1 MAEHDEKLFEH
12 ELEEKFRK
20 LDESI
25 KIPEIPDAQSIFE
38 KAENEKK
45 NVVPFKKYSRYIAAA
60 AAVVLICVSI
70 PLISPALNA
79 ETAPQEPESANYFAT
94 DEDVEENCEA
104 VIEEEAEEVII
115 NGFLK

>member
-60 AAVVLICVSI
+60 AAVVLVCVSI
-70 PLISPALNA
+70 PIFSVGASA
-79 ETAPQEPESANYFAT
+79 EFAPQEPMSAPNSKF
-94 DEDVEENCEA
+94 N
-104 VIEEEAEEVII
+104 
-115 NGFLK
+115 